1 MINVILYMPEI
12 PPNTGN
18 IIRTCYATGAKLHI
32 IKPISFDLFHPNI
45 KRSSAGRNLNDI
57 DFEIHEC
64 YNDFIKKYGNKKI
77 YYISRYGLKNYSE
90 INYSQEDD
98 IWIMFGTESTGIP
111 KKILQKSIETCLR
124 IPMKKE
130 CRSLNLANSVNL
142 IVYEILRQKNFEGLS
157 KFEHQKG
164 KNFILELE
172 NEE

>member
-32 IKPISFDLFHPNI
+32 IKPISFYLFHANI
-45 KRSSAGRNLNDI
+45 KRSSAGITLSDI
-57 DFEIHEC
+57 DFEIHEN
-64 YNDFIKKYGNKKI
+64 YNDFVKKYGDKKI
-77 YYISRYGLKNYSE
+77 YYITRYGLKNYSE
-90 INYSQEDD
+90 INYSNQDD

-111 KKILQKSIETCLR
+111 KKILQTSIETCLR
-124 IPMKKE
+124 IPMKQD

-157 KFEHQKG
+157 EFEYQKG
-164 KNFILELE
+164 KNFILE
-172 NEE
+172 

>member
-32 IKPISFDLFHPNI
+32 IKPISFDLFHANI
-45 KRSSAGRNLNDI
+45 KRSSAGRTLNDI
-57 DFEIHEC
+57 DFEIHEN
-64 YNDFIKKYGNKKI
+64 YNDFVKKYGDKKI
-77 YYISRYGLKNYSE
+77 YYITRYGLKNYSE
-90 INYSQEDD
+90 INYSNQDD

-111 KKILQKSIETCLR
+111 KKILQTSIETCLR
-124 IPMKKE
+124 IPMKQD

-157 KFEHQKG
+157 EFEYQKG
-164 KNFILELE
+164 KNFILE
-172 NEE
+172 

>member
-32 IKPISFDLFHPNI
+32 IKPISFDLFHANI
-45 KRSSAGRNLNDI
+45 KRSSAGRILSDI
-57 DFEIHEC
+57 DFEIHEN
-64 YNDFIKKYGNKKI
+64 YNDFVKKYGNKKI
-77 YYISRYGLKNYSE
+77 YYITRYGLKNYSE
-90 INYSQEDD
+90 INYSNQDD

-111 KKILQKSIETCLR
+111 KKILQTSIETCLR
-124 IPMKKE
+124 IPMKQD

-157 KFEHQKG
+157 EFEYQKG
-164 KNFILELE
+164 KNFILE
-172 NEE
+172 